1 MMKHKTLKLPVILL
15 LTAAFAFS
23 MTVLLFFRTYQ
34 TVCIASYDYVALGDS
49 YCSGQTPSGELT
61 GYGYTDYIQEEL
73 ADAGIL
79 GSYHKEGV
87 SGYTTADVLEQ
98 FPDIYNIL
106 SEAEIITIDIG
117 INDITEL
124 SEFKAYQADPSSDNL
139 KALKHA
145 VLQKIPGI
153 NTNLK
158 SIVNTAIETKPD
170 SEKRIYLM
178 GYFNAFPNLPEL
190 KPIIAELN
198 DTIVSAALETGA
210 TYIDTMMVMDKNLL
224 GYLPGDMHPTEEGY
238 EAIAGEF
245 WKSISADFISIPTG
259 KKELID
265 VKGHWAEDLIK
276 RYFEK
281 EIITGFCDGSFQPD
295 RAVTRAEFITIINR
309 YFQLTDLAEI
319 HFADVPEGAWYQK
332 ELQIAV
338 KAGYVAGR
346 DGSYF
351 KADEKV
357 TRQEAAVIIAK
368 KMDFDVSETEH
379 PTAWYLD
386 GDRIPSWSLGSMDA
400 LLVRDIMRGYPDKRI
415 RYERYMTRAEVLELL
430 DNLTIYID
438 KQNPTV

>member
-1 MMKHKTLKLPVILL
+1 MMHRTLKLPVILL

-23 MTVLLFFRTYQ
+23 MTVLIFFRTYQ

-61 GYGYTDYIQEEL
+61 GYGYPDYIQEEL
-73 ADAGIL
+73 ADAEIL
-79 GSYHKEGV
+79 GSYHKKGV

-98 FPDIYNIL
+98 LPDIHSIL
-106 SEAEIITIDIG
+106 SEAEIITIDAG
-117 INDITEL
+117 INDLAEL
-124 SEFKAYQADPSSDNL
+124 SEFKSYQSDPSSDNL

-145 VLQKIPGI
+145 VIQKIPEI
-153 NTNLK
+153 NINLK
-158 SIVNTAIETKPD
+158 SIVNKAIEAKSD
-170 SEKRIYLM
+170 SEIRIYLM
-178 GYFNAFPNLPEL
+178 GYFDAFPDLPEL
-190 KPIIAELN
+190 KPMIAELN
-198 DTIVSAALETGA
+198 DAIVSAALETGA
-210 TYIDTMMVMDKNLL
+210 VYVDTMAVMDKNLQR
-224 GYLPGDMHPTEEGY
+224 YLPGDMHPTEEGY

-245 WKSISADFISIPTG
+245 LKSIRADFISIPTG
-259 KKELID
+259 KRGLTD
-265 VKGHWAEDLIK
+265 VKGHWAEDMIK
-276 RYFEK
+276 RYADK
-281 EIITGFCDGSFQPD
+281 EIITGFSDGSFQPD

-346 DGSYF
+346 DGSCF

-368 KMDFDVSETEH
+368 RMDFDVSETEH
-379 PTAWYLD
+379 PTAGYLD

-400 LLVRDIMRGYPDKRI
+400 LLERDIMRGYPDKRI
-415 RYERYMTRAEVLELL
+415 RYEGYMTRAEVLELL